1 MIVNAKKEIDTICCG
16 AAMANN
22 AVIAVYPG
30 TFDPVTNG
38 HLDLMRRAS
47 KLCDRVIVGVAT
59 NSRKTPLFSL
69 DERVAMI
76 QAELDAEP
84 DMYANV
90 TVARFQGLLV
100 DFARQQKATVLIR
113 GMRAVSDFEF
123 EFQLASMNRNLAPEV
138 ESVFLMPGE
147 SYSFVSSTLVKEVAR
162 LKGDVSKF
170 VTPRVYAAL
179 QDKFGA

>member
-1 MIVNAKKEIDTICCG
+1 MEA
-16 AAMANN
+16 

-38 HLDLMRRAS
+38 HLDLIRRAS
-47 KLCDRVIVGVAT
+47 KLCQRVIVGVAT
-59 NSRKTPLFSL
+59 NARKTPLFSL

-84 DMYANV
+84 DIYANV
-90 TVARFQGLLV
+90 TVERFQGLLV

-162 LKGDVSKF
+162 LKGDIRKF

-179 QDKFGA
+179 QEKFGT